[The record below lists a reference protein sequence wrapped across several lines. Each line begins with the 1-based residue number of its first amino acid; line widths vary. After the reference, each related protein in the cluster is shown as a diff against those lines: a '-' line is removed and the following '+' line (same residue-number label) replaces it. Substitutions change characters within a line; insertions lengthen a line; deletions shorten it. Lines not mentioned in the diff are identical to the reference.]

1 MTRVTIITAV
11 RNDVQHIRTTLRSAL
26 EQQGVEVELIVMD
39 GASTDGTADAIREKL
54 AAITTSP
61 DSESR
66 PRVCFRSEPDHG
78 MYDAMNKAIALAT
91 GQYVSILNSGDLY
104 CSPTALADALALADE
119 DADVIF
125 GHSIEVNPEWDREVY
140 ALPDISLLRYAPTFR
155 HGSALVR
162 TSVHQAHLFDLSKQ
176 SRYGYALDW
185 HLLHKLWLMGY
196 KFQMV
201 DTFVERYLADG
212 ISNRP
217 YRNLRYNYRIVTE
230 RPEQAEAQNQAD
242 RRTPCPRHKAML
254 RWAKDACYIALK
266 DSALYKY
273 TRSFVIEYMVN
284 DVLPHIPFW
293 SWRRFYLRCLGM
305 KIGTGSFVMKRCQ
318 MINPNLIRIGQHSHI
333 NTQCLLD
340 GRGTISI
347 GDNVSVS
354 HRVNLM
360 TGSHDYRSPHF
371 QGVFKP
377 IVIEDYAWIGVN
389 ATVLQGVTIGRGA
402 VVCAGA
408 VVTRDVEPFA
418 VVAGIPARQIA
429 TRPSELDYHC
439 VWDVPLT

>member
-11 RNDVQHIRTTLRSAL
+11 RNDVEHIRTTLRSAL
-26 EQQGVEVELIVMD
+26 GQQGIEVELIVMD
-39 GASTDGTADAIREKL
+39 GASTDGTAEAVRDEL
-54 AAITTSP
+54 AGIATSEQGP
-61 DSESR
+61 N
-66 PRVCFRSEPDHG
+66 VIYRSEPDQG

-104 CSPTALADALALADE
+104 CTETALADALALADS

-140 ALPDISLLRYAPTFR
+140 ALPDTSLLRDAPTFR

-162 TSVHQAHLFDLSKQ
+162 TSVHQANLFDLTKR

-185 HLLHKLWLMGY
+185 HLLHRLWLMGY

-212 ISNRP
+212 VSNHP
-217 YRNLRYNYRIVTE
+217 YRNLRYNYRIVTD
-230 RPEQAEAQNQAD
+230 PVDGVAPAAD
-242 RRTPCPRHKAML
+242 ASQQRKPCPRLKAL
-254 RWAKDACYIALK
+254 SRWAKDALYITAK
-266 DSALYKY
+266 GSGLYKY
-273 TRSFVIEYMVN
+273 TRSFIIEYMVN

-293 SWRRFYLRCLGM
+293 SWRRFYLRRLGM
-305 KIGTGSFVMKRCQ
+305 QIGEGSFVMKRCY
-318 MINPNLIRIGQHSHI
+318 MINPNLISIGKHSHV

-389 ATVLQGVTIGRGA
+389 AAVLQGVTIGRGA

-408 VVTRDVEPFA
+408 VVTHDVAPYT

-429 TRPSELDYHC
+429 VRPKDLDYHC